1 MMKPVSNKCL
11 KVVTFKLFYKEVKSK
26 MKMWI
31 IAGIMIG
38 MLLITGIV
46 ISSVGLVSAD
56 ISDEE
61 KTTET
66 ISCSSC
72 RNSCTTESNCG
83 RATCGAVSGGSCGC

>member
-1 MMKPVSNKCL
+1 
-11 KVVTFKLFYKEVKSK
+11 

-46 ISSVGLVSAD
+46 IATTGLVSAD
-56 ISDEE
+56 IGDEE
-61 KTTET
+61 QATET

-72 RNSCTTESNCG
+72 GNSCTAESNCG
-83 RATCGAVSGGSCGC
+83 LSSCGAVSGGSCGCRGNWFTIKLNKNQFAR